1 MHHSKNNSTQP
12 ISSYNE
18 NTDTSN
24 FNRQLLEC
32 QHKYNGAIIPPASKK
47 FINKKCLVLDL
58 DETLVHSSF
67 KPVES
72 PDVIIPVDIDGR
84 VCNV

>member
-1 MHHSKNNSTQP
+1 M
-12 ISSYNE
+12 SSANE
-18 NTDTSN
+18 NTETCS
-24 FNRQLLEC
+24 FHRQLLEC
-32 QHKYNGAIIPPASKK
+32 QHKYNGAIIPPPIKN
-47 FINKKCLVLDL
+47 FVNKKCLVLDL